1 MTTPASA
8 TGSDRSYRAQI
19 HAAGLSEAQRRTE
32 AILQLQA
39 REIDM
44 SDDDLV
50 EILAEFEGNV
60 AAADTYLAIQRDGLR
75 RMYLG
80 RVVKR
85 RKGGR

>member
-1 MTTPASA
+1 M
-8 TGSDRSYRAQI
+8 
-19 HAAGLSEAQRRTE
+19 SEAQRRTE

-39 REIDM
+39 KEIDM

-50 EILAEFEGNV
+50 EVLAEFEGNV

-80 RVVKR
+80 KVVKR
-85 RKGGR
+85 RKSGR